1 MSVSAAES
9 LIADVFLICFGQQ
22 QGSMTQSNIIY
33 QAIHV
38 SGINS
43 SLFLIFKWNLSLKYP
58 EYHQTYILA
67 YTRAAQPHY
76 CVLWYSHLSLFAT
89 HCRLLL
95 LYGMN
100 YGPGQI
106 NWMRMQILGADR
118 EGRSV
123 VFLFSFLSQRCRRL
137 RVLQS
142 SDAARK
148 KSKPIWCWSDLKT
161 ILCMQLQVEPR
172 GFYDNRAR
180 HS

>member
-76 CVLWYSHLSLFAT
+76 CVL
-89 HCRLLL
+89 
-95 LYGMN
+95 
-100 YGPGQI
+100 
-106 NWMRMQILGADR
+106 
-118 EGRSV
+118 
-123 VFLFSFLSQRCRRL
+123 
-137 RVLQS
+137 
-142 SDAARK
+142 
-148 KSKPIWCWSDLKT
+148 
-161 ILCMQLQVEPR
+161 
-172 GFYDNRAR
+172 
-180 HS
+180 